1 MPTDVPNWLVV
12 VLGLAIVFIGL
23 ICIIVL
29 CKIMS
34 LIVKMLEKKGEATVA
49 TEKPVSAPAPAVA
62 APIANK
68 QELVA
73 AVCAAVAEDLG
84 TDVSGIQVLS
94 FKRI

>member
-34 LIVKMLEKKGEATVA
+34 LIVKMLEKKG
-49 TEKPVSAPAPAVA
+49 
-62 APIANK
+62 
-68 QELVA
+68 
-73 AVCAAVAEDLG
+73 
-84 TDVSGIQVLS
+84 
-94 FKRI
+94 